1 MQRGQRRERWEWK
14 GGGGDGRRAG
24 GGGGG
29 GVMCWAVRE

>member
-29 GVMCWAVRE
+29 VMCWAVRE